1 MSCGDPCW
9 VIVQARPR
17 LAGIYF
23 TMYVAIVFFVM
34 INIIIGIIT
43 KFFDEVS
50 PPAPTFRS
58 SRVLAG
64 SAVTQRLVPVVLGAG
79 VCGGHEHR
87 CTRRQKL
94 PTGGSALPRTSKP
107 MCCSGAHG
115 GRAAVA
121 PLVRASATVACQRR
135 STWRWRSAWVPPPAR
150 NRALGTLT

>member
-50 PPAPTFRS
+50 PPPPTPPPPGFRS
-58 SRVLAG
+58 SRV
-64 SAVTQRLVPVVLGAG
+64 SADSALTQRLVPVVLGAG
-79 VCGGHEHR
+79 VW
-87 CTRRQKL
+87 
-94 PTGGSALPRTSKP
+94 P
-107 MCCSGAHG
+107 
-115 GRAAVA
+115 
-121 PLVRASATVACQRR
+121 
-135 STWRWRSAWVPPPAR
+135 
-150 NRALGTLT
+150 